1 MSRFTVFAVLAVAL
15 VLALGCQ
22 STTVV
27 PNYTAPPIALQPI
40 AAPELVGDATGAAN
54 GIVILNIPFLT
65 FGVESKYGSMPG
77 SGMMPSCKI
86 ERNAMYN
93 AIQDVPDADA
103 LVCPILTID
112 ETQYFVFKKK
122 SVEVKAKAVKY
133 TAKPIK

>member
-1 MSRFTVFAVLAVAL
+1 MSRFTVCAVLAVAL

-40 AAPELVGDATGAAN
+40 AAPELVGDATGSAD
-54 GIVILNIPFLT
+54 GIVILNIPWLT
-65 FGVESKYGSMPG
+65 FGVESKYGSLPG
-77 SGMMPSCKI
+77 AGPMPSCKI

-93 AIQDVPDADA
+93 AIQNVPDADA
-103 LVCPILTID
+103 LVCPVLTID

-122 SVEVKAKAVKY
+122 AVDVKAKAVKY
-133 TAKPIK
+133 AAKPIK